1 MSVQDMETRQLPLT
15 VVEQGSAVGKDS
27 SGVTME
33 VVGVLERKFIRF
45 LETGEVPEGLFA
57 PDVFLDFTPPLWR
70 MQASGLQAAVA
81 LRRAGHPSPG
91 TVSRWRTDRTERGF
105 VMELEEVWH
114 AAGRDWY
121 CREMVRADVSDGVIA
136 DLSVYC
142 TGDWDAARQVRHAR
156 EEVLPRP

>member
-1 MSVQDMETRQLPLT
+1 MSVQDMETPQLRPT
-15 VVEQGSAVGKDS
+15 AAEDASAETEDRN
-27 SGVTME
+27 GVTME
-33 VVGVLERKFIRF
+33 VVRVLERRFIRF

-57 PDVFLDFTPPLWR
+57 QDLFLDFTPPLWR

-91 TVSRWRTDRTERGF
+91 TVSRWRTDRTEKGF
-105 VMELEEVWH
+105 VLELEEVWH

-142 TGDWDAARQVRHAR
+142 TGDWDAARQARHAR
-156 EEVLPRP
+156 EEVLLRP